1 MDKRLQN
8 KSDQIVS
15 RFELLDL
22 FQRKL
27 REAETI
33 KEIIVITENEIGGIL
48 EFSTLGFWLVNQYDG
63 AFDLYKT
70 DEKLDYRHYEEVVDS
85 SIKNGTFSWALKQQ
99 KPLFCDS
106 EDGNHKLFLHS
117 LSTHERTIGMFVGI
131 IDVDPSDHQNL
142 AFTHVSLTLTAMST
156 TMDSFTLRKQ
166 LVDQN
171 KSLEEIVERRTA
183 AYIKAKEEA
192 ENASQA
198 KSDFLAMMS
207 HELRTPMNGVIGFAS
222 LLMETNLDEEQVDFV
237 DTIRNSGDSL
247 LSIIN
252 DILDFSKIEAG
263 REQLELVAFNLKS
276 LVKEVLDVSWPSAM
290 SKSLKLVQEFDDDV
304 PEYVVGDPG
313 KVKQVLLNL
322 VSNSIK
328 FTHEG
333 FVKVQLS
340 KRTHP
345 NQKTLIIF
353 TIEDTGIGIS
363 AEVQKR
369 LFTPFTQADNST
381 KRKFGG
387 TGLGLAISKSLA
399 EMMGGDIKLQ
409 SEENKGSK
417 FIFSAMLEPC
427 SSDGSDQEEVIAK
440 AVKIVHKDSIRALI
454 VEDSPSNQKL
464 ITLMLD
470 KMGLEADSVSN
481 GVEAVQSA
489 RENDYKIIF
498 MDCQMPAMDGFEATK
513 LIRQDESGKDHKS
526 IIIAL
531 TAMTL
536 KGDRERCLNSGMD
549 DYLSKPLEN
558 QTLRKTIEKWING

>member
-1 MDKRLQN
+1 MDKDQQN
-8 KSDQIVS
+8 KSDQIVG

-33 KEIIVITENEIGGIL
+33 REIIVITENEIGSIL
-48 EFSTLGFWLVNQYDG
+48 ELSNLGFWLVNQYDG

-70 DEKLDYRHYEEVVDS
+70 DKEINYQGYEKIVQS

-106 EDGNHKLFLHS
+106 EDKRHKLFLHS
-117 LSTHERTIGMFVGI
+117 LSTHERTIGMFVGV
-131 IDVDPSDHQNL
+131 IDADPSDYQNL
-142 AFTHVSLTLTAMST
+142 AFTHISLTLTAMST
-156 TMDSFTLRKQ
+156 TMDSLILRKQ
-166 LVDQN
+166 LVEQN
-171 KSLEEIVERRTA
+171 RSLEEIVERRTA

-222 LLMETNLDEEQVDFV
+222 LLMETELNHEQMDFV

-276 LVKEVLDVSWPSAM
+276 LIKEVLDVSWPSAM
-290 SKSLKLVQEFDDDV
+290 SKNLKLIQEFDSDV
-304 PEYVVGDPG
+304 PDYVVGDPG
-313 KVKQVLLNL
+313 KVKQVILNL
-322 VSNSIK
+322 VSNSVK

-333 FVKVQLS
+333 FVKIQLS

-345 NQKTLIIF
+345 NRKTLIIF
-353 TIEDTGIGIS
+353 KIEDTGIGI
-363 AEVQKR
+363 ANEVQKR

-399 EMMGGDIKLQ
+399 EMMGGDIQLE
-409 SEENKGSK
+409 SEENRGSN
-417 FIFSAMLEPC
+417 FTFSAMLEPC
-427 SSDGSDQEEVIAK
+427 QSDGSDQEAVIAM
-440 AVKIVHKDSIRALI
+440 AEKIVHKDSIKALI
-454 VEDSPSNQKL
+454 VEDNPGNQKL

-470 KMGLEADSVSN
+470 KMGLLADSVSN
-481 GVEAVQSA
+481 GLEAVA
-489 RENDYKIIF
+489 ITKENNYKLIF

-513 LIRQDESGKDHKS
+513 QIRQHEHGKEHTS
-526 IIIAL
+526 TIIAL

-536 KGDRERCLNSGMD
+536 KGDREKCLNAGMD

-558 QTLRKTIEKWING
+558 QTLRKTIEKWIQE

>member
-1 MDKRLQN
+1 MDKNSQD
-8 KSDQIVS
+8 KSDQVVS

-48 EFSTLGFWLVNQYDG
+48 DFSIHGFWLVNQYDG

-70 DEKLDYRHYEEVVDS
+70 SEEIDYNPYQKIVHET
-85 SIKNGTFSWALKQQ
+85 IKNGTFSWALKQQ
-99 KPLFCDS
+99 KPLFCDT
-106 EDGNHKLFLHS
+106 EDGKHKLFLHS
-117 LSTHERTIGMFVGI
+117 LSTHERTIGMFVGLF
-131 IDVDPSDHQNL
+131 DTLPAEHQNL
-142 AFTHVSLTLTAMST
+142 AFTQISLTLTAMST
-156 TMDSFTLRKQ
+156 IMDSLVLRKQ

-222 LLMETNLDEEQVDFV
+222 LLMETSLNEEQIDFV

-247 LSIIN
+247 LAIIN

-263 REQLELVAFNLKS
+263 REQLELVAFNLRS

-290 SKSLKLVQEFDDDV
+290 GKNLKLIQKFEEDV

-313 KVKQVLLNL
+313 KTKQVILNL
-322 VSNSIK
+322 ISNSIK

-333 FVKVQLS
+333 YVKIHVS
-340 KRTHP
+340 KKTHP

-353 TIEDTGIGIS
+353 RIEDTGIGIS
-363 AEVQKR
+363 EEVQKR

-399 EMMGGDIKLQ
+399 EMMGGDIELK
-409 SEENKGSK
+409 SKENNGSV
-417 FIFSAMLEPC
+417 FTFSAMLEPC
-427 SSDGSDQEEVIAK
+427 SSDGSDQDEIIAK
-440 AVKIVHKDSIRALI
+440 AEKIVHKETIRALI
-454 VEDSPSNQKL
+454 VEDNPGNQKL

-470 KMGLEADSVSN
+470 KMGLIADSVSN
-481 GVEAVQSA
+481 GVEAVEIAQH
-489 RENDYKIIF
+489 NQYKLIF
-498 MDCQMPAMDGFEATK
+498 MDCQMPTMDGFEATK
-513 LIRQDESGKDHKS
+513 LIRKNENGTNHTSV
-526 IIIAL
+526 IIAL

-536 KGDRERCLNSGMD
+536 KGDRERCLNAGMD
-549 DYLSKPLEN
+549 DYLSKPLES
-558 QTLRKTIEKWING
+558 QTLRRIIEKWIKE